1 MDAKES
7 HARRCGERDKIFKL
21 FEFIKFKKFMDVIEP
36 TLLKS
41 SAIRALVFLIFGD
54 YIMNFNQKI
63 IIQIYIRTIVKNIK
77 DIKSPLFSLLLLPYR
92 HPLHYDYICFL
103 KRIE

>member
-41 SAIRALVFLIFGD
+41 SAIRALVFLILE
-54 YIMNFNQKI
+54 I
-63 IIQIYIRTIVKNIK
+63 I
-77 DIKSPLFSLLLLPYR
+77 L
-92 HPLHYDYICFL
+92 
-103 KRIE
+103 